1 MHKKPLLV
9 VGAIYRGD
17 IPSWE
22 WTIISFDET
31 DFTWKYIDKTIDN
44 NSIHNVSISLA
55 EQLHIDFT
63 IIKYPKISIK
73 EKLIQINEL
82 FK

>member
-9 VGAIYRGD
+9 VGAIYRCH
-17 IPSWE
+17 IPPWE